1 MTLLRMCY
9 MCYRPW
15 IKDRYMAP
23 DIDAAT
29 KLLQEE
35 KVRVTRWFLFIFDI
49 LIYNSETFS

>member
-1 MTLLRMCY
+1 MYNATCMTLLRMCY
-9 MCYRPW
+9 TCCRPW

-35 KVRVTRWFLFIFDI
+35 KVRVTHWFLFII
-49 LIYNSETFS
+49 NINI